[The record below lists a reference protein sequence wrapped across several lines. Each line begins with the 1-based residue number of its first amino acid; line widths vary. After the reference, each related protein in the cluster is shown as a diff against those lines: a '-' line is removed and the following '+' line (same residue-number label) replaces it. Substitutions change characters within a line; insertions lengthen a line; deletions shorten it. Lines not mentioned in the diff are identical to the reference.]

1 MRQMRPF
8 PAGDRRPALVLGGG
22 GAYGVIQAAYIQAAY
37 EAGFRPSIIVGTSV
51 GSLNGAWLALHPDHP
66 DELLRI
72 WLGMDRLRLVELRPW
87 RLATRLV
94 RRPLGLVANDI
105 VPRLVREHLHGLDF
119 SDARLPLGVVA
130 TNLTRGE
137 KRVFS
142 EGDLGTAIMAST
154 AIPGVFEPVD
164 IDGDLYVDGCLT
176 ASVDLA
182 TALTMGASEILA
194 IDLTPPPSLARPR
207 TVLGVL
213 RQSLG
218 IMAHATTEA
227 MEACVSHSM
236 PVRVVRPDLSKS
248 SPWRLDDSAG
258 AIAHN
263 LLVARKEMS
272 DVLQGDGSVR
282 AHDGA
287 PACALPEAP
296 AEPVTLRRYFHLRA
310 RKQAG

>member
-1 MRQMRPF
+1 MRQVRPF
-8 PAGDRRPALVLGGG
+8 STGDRRPALVLGGG
-22 GAYGVIQAAYIQAAY
+22 GAYGVVQAAYVHAAF

-51 GSLNGAWLALHPDHP
+51 GSLNGAWLALHPENP

-72 WLGMDRLRLVELRPW
+72 WLGMDRLRLVELNPW
-87 RLATRLV
+87 RMATRLV

-105 VPRLVREHLHGLDF
+105 VPRLVREHLRGLSFD
-119 SDARLPLGVVA
+119 DVKLPLGVVA

-137 KRVFS
+137 KRVFA
-142 EGDLGTAIMAST
+142 EGDLATAIMAST
-154 AIPGVFEPVD
+154 AIPGVFEPVE

-182 TALTMGASEILA
+182 TALAMGATEILA

-207 TVLGVL
+207 TIYGVL

-218 IMAHATTEA
+218 IMSHATTEA
-227 MEACVSHSM
+227 MEACVSHSI
-236 PVRVVRPDLSKS
+236 PVRLVRPDLSKS

-263 LLVARKEMS
+263 LLIARKEMR
-272 DVLQGDGSVR
+272 DVLNSDGSVR
-282 AHDGA
+282 IHDDVA
-287 PACALPEAP
+287 ACALPEAP
-296 AEPVTLRRYFHLRA
+296 AEPVSISRYFHPRA
-310 RKQAG
+310 KEQAS

>member
-1 MRQMRPF
+1 MTQVRSF
-8 PAGDRRPALVLGGG
+8 STGDRRPALVLGGG
-22 GAYGVIQAAYIQAAY
+22 GAYGVVQAAYVHAAF

-51 GSLNGAWLALHPDHP
+51 GSLNGAWLALHPERPAD
-66 DELLRI
+66 LLRV
-72 WLGMDRLRLVELRPW
+72 WLGMDRLRLVDLNPW
-87 RLATRLV
+87 RLATRMV
-94 RRPLGLVANDI
+94 RRPLGLVPNDI
-105 VPRLVREHLHGLDF
+105 VPRLIREHLSGLSF
-119 SDARLPLGVVA
+119 SDAKLTLGVIA

-142 EGDLGTAIMAST
+142 DGDLGTAIMAST
-154 AIPGVFEPVD
+154 AIPGVFEPVQ

-182 TALTMGASEILA
+182 TALTMGATEILA

-207 TVLGVL
+207 TIYGVL

-218 IMAHATTEA
+218 IMSHATTQA

-236 PVRVVRPDLSKS
+236 PVRVIRPDLSKS
-248 SPWRLDDSAG
+248 SPWQLDDSAG

-263 LLVARKEMS
+263 LLIARKEMR
-272 DVLQGDGSVR
+272 DVLTADGSVR
-282 AHDGA
+282 VLDDA

-296 AEPVTLRRYFHLRA
+296 PEPASLSRYFRPRA
-310 RKQAG
+310 KEQAS